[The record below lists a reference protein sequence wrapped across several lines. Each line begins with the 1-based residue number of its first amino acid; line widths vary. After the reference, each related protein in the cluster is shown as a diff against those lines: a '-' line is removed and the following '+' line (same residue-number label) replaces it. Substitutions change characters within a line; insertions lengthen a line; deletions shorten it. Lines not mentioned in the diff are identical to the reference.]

1 MDEGGDI
8 VALFAFHINHVI
20 SKSRRS
26 SKNEVVQAIRLIIL
40 RAIWNVEKTL
50 QRAKNPLLLKEIGK
64 VKTNKSIAKRINRCV
79 MTEIG
84 KTVRI
89 FGKNPLQRKRQSDC
103 SGFNLFSMHDI
114 NLWRRYRQN
123 SWCNKRNNFQ

>member
-1 MDEGGDI
+1 MECGKDLAEGEK
-8 VALFAFHINHVI
+8 LFVIN
-20 SKSRRS
+20 
-26 SKNEVVQAIRLIIL
+26 
-40 RAIWNVEKTL
+40 
-50 QRAKNPLLLKEIGK
+50 EIGK

-103 SGFNLFSMHDI
+103 SGFKLFSIHDI

-123 SWCNKRNNFQ
+123 SLCNKRNIFQ